1 METHIAKLCYVV
13 AKMTINFKS
22 LIGISVQTNA
32 TKSRYVEAKTMI
44 KLNNQTI
51 VPVETNL
58 P

>member
-1 METHIAKLCYVV
+1 MKTMTKLSNLGRISVKANIAKLCYAV
-13 AKMTINFKS
+13 
-22 LIGISVQTNA
+22 
-32 TKSRYVEAKTMI
+32 AKTMI